1 MGIFDPKGQDPREAR
16 LFSGRRVRTVILGS
30 ACAAILGLMLV
41 NAFMYLQYG
50 GTMFDR
56 FFVKEEKKSPVAGK
70 LAFDKGTKY
79 YIGIIRREGHTARL
93 GDVYYVEQAGGGMI
107 EVSKA
112 NVEVRDPVPN
122 ER

>member
-1 MGIFDPKGQDPREAR
+1 M
-16 LFSGRRVRTVILGS
+16 FSGRRVRTVLFGS
-30 ACAAILGLMLV
+30 VGAAVLGLILV

-56 FFVKEEKKSPVAGK
+56 FFSKKEQRSPLAGK

-79 YIGIIRREGHTARL
+79 YIGVIRREGHTARL
-93 GDVYYVEQAGGGMI
+93 GDIYYVEQAGGGI
-107 EVSKA
+107 VEVSKA
-112 NVEVRDPVPN
+112 NVEVREPVPN

>member
-1 MGIFDPKGQDPREAR
+1 M
-16 LFSGRRVRTVILGS
+16 FSGRRVRTVILGS

-112 NVEVRDPVPN
+112 NVEIRDPVPN

>member
-1 MGIFDPKGQDPREAR
+1 
-16 LFSGRRVRTVILGS
+16 
-30 ACAAILGLMLV
+30 
-41 NAFMYLQYG
+41 
-50 GTMFDR
+50 MFDR
-56 FFVKEEKKSPVAGK
+56 FVSKKETKSPGAGK

-79 YIGIIRREGHTARL
+79 YIGVIRREGHTARL
-93 GDVYYVEQAGGGMI
+93 GDIYYVEQVGGGMI

>member
-1 MGIFDPKGQDPREAR
+1 VG
-16 LFSGRRVRTVILGS
+16 
-30 ACAAILGLMLV
+30 AAVLGLILV

-56 FFVKEEKKSPVAGK
+56 FFSKKEQRSPVAGK

-79 YIGIIRREGHTARL
+79 YIGVIRREGHTARL
-93 GDVYYVEQAGGGMI
+93 GDIYYVEQAGGGI
-107 EVSKA
+107 VEVSKA
-112 NVEVRDPVPN
+112 NVEVREPVPN